1 MLYTFTLAMGQVKGQ
16 SLVIGHRTSDL
27 TQGANDGTTS

>member
-1 MLYTFTLAMGQVKGQ
+1 MLYTFTLAMSQVKGQ
-16 SLVIGHRTSDL
+16 SLVIGHRTSDV